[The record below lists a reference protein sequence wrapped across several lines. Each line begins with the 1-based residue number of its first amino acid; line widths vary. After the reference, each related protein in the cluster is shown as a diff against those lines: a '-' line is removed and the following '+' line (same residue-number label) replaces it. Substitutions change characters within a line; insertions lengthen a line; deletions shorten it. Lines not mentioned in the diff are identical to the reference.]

1 MVSVSV
7 ALPEWFFSNDR
18 AAGPVILLTLLV
30 SVLLTLNHWLLETL
44 TGWGESLLE
53 LRLLPWLAL
62 GVGAWLLAG
71 RSD

>member
-1 MVSVSV
+1 MADV
-7 ALPEWFFSNDR
+7 APGRCTASKAR
-18 AAGPVILLTLLV
+18 VIPVILLTLLV
-30 SVLLTLNHWLLETL
+30 LVLLTLNHWLLETL

-71 RSD
+71 RRD